1 MTESEFIKD
10 LSELI
15 DILEEEL
22 EQEWDVHYT
31 DGVHNLRTFIYLYK
45 ISKLK

>member
-22 EQEWDVHYT
+22 EHEWDVHCT
-31 DGVHNLRTFIYLYK
+31 DGVYNLRTFIYLYK
-45 ISKLK
+45 ISKL